1 MNSKRHKLTA
11 GLGLLAALMLALVPA
26 SAIASPQSDQPVV
39 VGDIA
44 GLDPATI
51 NPARLGKLT
60 VNKTAANPYDDPTP
74 GQKPNGPAGGQ
85 VIQINRVKGVDLVSA
100 NWTQLQKMTVKQAK
114 DKGLE
119 AAKTAVSDEGGK
131 VTFTD
136 VPVGLYLVSDQQPA
150 DTTHKYGRIKP
161 FLITMPAG
169 NPDLHV
175 WTFNIEVTPKLM
187 SEATPAPTPKPA
199 TPPSPRMPRTG
210 AMVTGSL
217 LLAGVL
223 FSAGFLIAAS
233 RRRQDEDTSAATAN

>member
-1 MNSKRHKLTA
+1 MNSMRRKLKA
-11 GLGLLAALMLALVPA
+11 GLGMLAALMLALVPT
-26 SAIASPQSDQPVV
+26 SAMASPQSDQPVV
-39 VGDIA
+39 VGDIT
-44 GLDPATI
+44 GLDPTSF
-51 NPARLGKLT
+51 NPARLGQLHITK
-60 VNKTAANPYDDPTP
+60 NAANPYDDPKP
-74 GQKPNGPAGGQ
+74 GALPNGPAGGQ

-100 NWTQLQKMTVKQAK
+100 DWAQLQKMTVKQAK

-119 AAKTAVSDEGGK
+119 AAKTAVTDEGGK

-136 VPVGLYLVSDQQPA
+136 VPVGLYLVSDQKPA

-175 WTFNIEVTPKLM
+175 WTFNVEVTPKLM
-187 SEATPAPTPKPA
+187 SEATPAPTPKPT

-217 LLAGVL
+217 LLAAML
-223 FSAGFLIAAS
+223 FSTGFLIAAS
-233 RRRQDEDTSAATAN
+233 RRRQDEETPAAA